1 MKKIFIL
8 FLTIFQSFLFS
19 TTFYVS
25 TTGTDNSTCTQS
37 NPCEHI
43 QTAIDLTVDGD
54 IVIVLVGTYYENIFI
69 RTAISL
75 LSDDPLNPAIIDGS
89 QPDDIDFSSC
99 IVVKTPRGRNT
110 RISATIEDITLTGGK
125 GTVIIEDTNKDGIF
139 DTDNG
144 DLNKK
149 VGGGLI
155 IANGIILSLYSS
167 EFRKN

>member
-1 MKKIFIL
+1 MNAILIFDFGFFMFKINYYNVYFIFWKYSLKKIFIL

-54 IVIVLVGTYYENIFI
+54 IVRVLVGTYYENIFI

-89 QPDDIDFSSC
+89 APDNADWASC
-99 IVVKTPRGRNT
+99 I
-110 RISATIEDITLTGGK
+110 
-125 GTVIIEDTNKDGIF
+125 
-139 DTDNG
+139 
-144 DLNKK
+144 
-149 VGGGLI
+149 
-155 IANGIILSLYSS
+155 
-167 EFRKN
+167 